1 MFSRA
6 FTSRPLTLVAPVCG
20 RIHAPSKRRLAMR
33 IALDIAIFAGVFM
46 FALALFQSPVH
57 AVLAGLIIS
66 GAGDTLV
73 WSEPKKR

>member
-1 MFSRA
+1 
-6 FTSRPLTLVAPVCG
+6 
-20 RIHAPSKRRLAMR
+20 MR
-33 IALDIAIFAGVFM
+33 IALDIAIFAGVFA

-57 AVLAGLIIS
+57 AVLAGMIIS

>member
-1 MFSRA
+1 MFSKARIA
-6 FTSRPLTLVAPVCG
+6 RPLTFGGRVCA
-20 RIHAPSKRRLAMR
+20 IISLAFKKEADMR
-33 IALDIAIFAGVFM
+33 IALDIAIFAGVFA
-46 FALALFQSPVH
+46 FALVLFQSPVH